1 MDHETAIARLFET
14 CLDEQGHIDKRM
26 LHARGVLSDVNLFGP
41 EDAVD
46 PLYLHRPLVQAK
58 GFCASGWIDEMAFWV
73 AVFWGGE
80 IAHGTQLR
88 GDARIESWLR
98 QRAGEV
104 VEHPRT
110 EIGIVTLDVN
120 DPSTI
125 LAALWTHA
133 RSFRWHGDAP
143 YERRRSSYEQEDL
156 FPDLPLL

>member
-1 MDHETAIARLFET
+1 MD
-14 CLDEQGHIDKRM
+14 
-26 LHARGVLSDVNLFGP
+26 
-41 EDAVD
+41 
-46 PLYLHRPLVQAK
+46 AK
-58 GFCASGWIDEMAFWV
+58 GFCASGWIGEDPFWV

-80 IAHGTQLR
+80 IAHGVHFR
-88 GDARIESWLR
+88 GYGWIESWLR

-104 VEHPRT
+104 VEHPES
-110 EIGIVTLDVN
+110 EIGIVTLDVT

-143 YERRRSSYEQEDL
+143 YERRRNSYEQEDL